1 MGKNKKRKAETSLTS
16 TSNSDSS
23 PETSRTG
30 TNMAM
35 TGKMDSLIE
44 LMTRVQEDIAEIKHE
59 AKNRAKEVEEVKQL
73 LLQSQNNWKEERQAM
88 NEKIDLLE
96 NRMRRMEK
104 NEKRNNVIITNYDT
118 ESNGAELGQELKSLF
133 KSQTKESVEIVEA
146 RKWRVKDKSMILVKF
161 ADFDCKL
168 RVLKN
173 KRNLHTSIGD
183 LKKPIY
189 VDDDQTKEEREI
201 AFMARKCRNE
211 IARKEGGEVLM
222 KYEKGLPIIRANG
235 DTWRWNKG
243 KNDYVKQ

>member
-88 NEKIDLLE
+88 NEKIDLLRE
-96 NRMRRMEK
+96 QDAPHGEK
-104 NEKRNNVIITNYDT
+104 
-118 ESNGAELGQELKSLF
+118 
-133 KSQTKESVEIVEA
+133 
-146 RKWRVKDKSMILVKF
+146 
-161 ADFDCKL
+161 
-168 RVLKN
+168 
-173 KRNLHTSIGD
+173 
-183 LKKPIY
+183 
-189 VDDDQTKEEREI
+189 
-201 AFMARKCRNE
+201 
-211 IARKEGGEVLM
+211 
-222 KYEKGLPIIRANG
+222 
-235 DTWRWNKG
+235 
-243 KNDYVKQ
+243 